1 MYQVIHGSDQLKV
14 NDAKKQ
20 FLKTYQ
26 SDEFNFMEF
35 DGHIDVAA
43 LSSAISQAPMFADYY
58 VVLVHVD
65 RKQFLRIADLL
76 KPAEFTALLLICDGF
91 VLNDDLISLVK
102 PDSIVDCKP
111 MSYRDSVKWI
121 KEQTKNYGY
130 TLDFDER
137 KQLALMFKTSKEL
150 SDVLFQMSMLNDFD
164 RRSFFNDLFK
174 TKQEFVWNLFI
185 ALTEGNHKAFFKL
198 YADQFAQNVELS
210 KSQFNMKIVGGLIYC
225 LNHHADV
232 PEFISVKLK
241 TLNDDGEK
249 LIPFLHS
256 HLVELLVLARKE
268 QSNIPILMRF
278 VSIMT
283 QIKKL

>member
-1 MYQVIHGSDQLKV
+1 MFQAVYGSDQLKV
-14 NDAKKQ
+14 NAAVQDFMKK
-20 FLKTYQ
+20 YR
-26 SDEFNFMEF
+26 SDDFNYMEF

-43 LSSAISQAPMFADYY
+43 LASALKQAPMFTDFY

-65 RKQFLRIADLL
+65 RKQFLRVAELL

-91 VLNDDLISLVK
+91 VLNEDLLKDVK
-102 PDSIVDCKP
+102 PDSIVDCRP
-111 MSYRDSVKWI
+111 MSYKESVKWI
-121 KEQTKNYGY
+121 KEQTKTYGY
-130 TLDFDER
+130 SLDLDER

-210 KSQFNMKIVGGLIYC
+210 KSQFNMKIVGGLLYC